1 MLTKNS
7 LEVIYYVPLLIISIL
22 FLKFY
27 KLIIFLI
34 FYSCSFDDSSSC
46 LKKFLILTVFSL
58 YSSILNLKSLL
69 LSVLTAVHI
78 IITYLKEQ
86 DLSILSIS
94 PLALSLLFLSFPI
107 TDIFVMT
114 VLPISL
120 KTFLF
125 SSTIERLLF
134 LMFSPLFLN

>member
-1 MLTKNS
+1 MSTSDYINLI
-7 LEVIYYVPLLIISIL
+7 LEIL
-22 FLKFY
+22 QINHFSHLFTPAP
-27 KLIIFLI
+27 
-34 FYSCSFDDSSSC
+34 FDDSSSC
-46 LKKFLILTVFSL
+46 LKKFLILTVSSL

-78 IITYLKEQ
+78 IITFPREQ